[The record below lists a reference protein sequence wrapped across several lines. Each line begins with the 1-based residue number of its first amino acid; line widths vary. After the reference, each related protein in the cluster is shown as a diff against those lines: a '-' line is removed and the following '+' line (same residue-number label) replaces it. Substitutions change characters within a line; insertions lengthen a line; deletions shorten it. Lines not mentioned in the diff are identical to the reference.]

1 VTGRTA
7 SRPVA
12 RGSQRPDFTAINQ
25 AAMAVLP
32 GLLRRWLP
40 NGRTEGH
47 EYVARN
53 PRRCDRHHGSFKINL
68 RTGKWADFACDAR
81 GGDPVS
87 LSAYLSGL
95 SQTEAA
101 RRLSTMLG
109 MTPGRNHAS

>member
-1 VTGRTA
+1 MTGRTA

-12 RGSQRPDFTAINQ
+12 RGSKRPDFTAIN
-25 AAMAVLP
+25 
-32 GLLRRWLP
+32 P